1 MPAKSSPSS
10 PATEVLAA
18 AVSRFGAA
26 VGPKLRKKVG
36 GPEEQLREPFSRLL
50 AEVGMVLGVDILT
63 VGETPLQTLGVRP
76 DYMVDVGGA
85 RVGYV
90 ELKAPGRKVPTT
102 WTPTKREQEQWD
114 KLKLLPN
121 VLYTDGMQW
130 AVYRFGELVGRVAQL
145 DGDLRYADAK
155 LAPLDG
161 AFERVVSDFLLW
173 KPDPPRTVGQLVR
186 AVANLCRLLRGEIA
200 DTLDRERS
208 GAEPDAIFTGLAED
222 WRTFLFP
229 GLSDGEF
236 ADAYAQT
243 VTFALLLARVDGIV
257 FEGRPLAEIAR
268 LLGKN
273 HSLMGK
279 ALNVL
284 TEQTLEGR
292 SVVVT
297 TLLRV
302 ISAVDWDALS
312 DGSADTY
319 LHLYEHFLEE
329 YDQELRKQSGSYYTP
344 NEVVAFMVGFVEE
357 ILRTR
362 MGKAWGLAADDVMIV
377 DPAMGTGTYLL
388 SIIDSVART
397 VEAEEGP
404 AAVGPQLRA
413 LFGRLIGFEKQTG
426 PYAVAELR
434 VHQALKAEHH
444 TEIPAKEVQFFVAD
458 TLDNPYIEQTYIPSM
473 LEPIARSRREAN
485 KIKRETPV
493 LVVIGNPPYGNQ
505 AKGRGGWIEQGNP
518 EAAQPAPLRS
528 FRAAGNGGLE
538 YVLSDLY
545 VYFWRWGT
553 WKVFDA
559 HPDQP
564 SGVIAFITP
573 SSYTTGPGYAGMR
586 EYLRR
591 AADEGWII
599 DVSPE
604 GHQPEVNTR
613 LFTGVQNPLCI
624 SIFVRYGPGDP
635 TKPARI
641 HHLAVSGRREE
652 KLARLGEI
660 ALDSPQWAD
669 CGTGWQD
676 RLTPAADVTW
686 MTYPQLGDLFPWHAP
701 GVKPNRT
708 WVYSPDADILKRRWA
723 RLTAAPPAEK
733 RVLFKE
739 NDTRTIDSV
748 VKPVPGLSEHKET
761 LLHEHGPCP
770 TPVRVAYRAFDR
782 QWVIPDLRVQDRP
795 RPDLWRVRGAT
806 QMFVIEQHAQ
816 PLTAGPGLL
825 FSAHIPDMDH
835 FMGHHGGRVLPLY
848 RDSAGLMPNL
858 APGLSKAFSQRL
870 GTAPGAEDLLAY
882 VACVAA
888 HSGFTARFSEE
899 LKTPGVRVPLTADPD
914 LWSEAVRIGREVL
927 WLHTYGE
934 RLSAGRPSGAP
945 KLPQGQRPKAVVVIP
960 DTPDG
965 MPEKITYDPE
975 TETLHVGSGEIR
987 PVSSEVW
994 EYEVSGMKV
1003 VKKWF
1008 DYRRTNPSGRR
1019 SSPLDD
1025 LNPDRWPAKFTTELL
1040 ELLNVLGRCVDLE
1053 PQQAGLLDR
1062 ICQGSLVSVA
1072 DLEQAGVLPVPD
1084 RVRKALPPDDSN
1096 TMF

>member
-1 MPAKSSPSS
+1 MPAKPSPSAS
-10 PATEVLAA
+10 FPEELAA

-26 VGPKLRKKVG
+26 VGPKLRSKAG
-36 GPEEQLREPFSRLL
+36 GPEEQLREPFARLL
-50 AEVGMVLGVDILT
+50 GEVGKALGVMVLT
-63 VGETPLQTLGVRP
+63 VGETPLRTLGVRP
-76 DYMVDVGGA
+76 DYMVDVAGA

-102 WTPTKREQEQWD
+102 WTPNTRDQEQWE
-114 KLKLLPN
+114 KLQLLPN
-121 VLYTDGMQW
+121 VLYTDGTQW
-130 AVYRFGELVGRVAQL
+130 AVYRFGDLVGQVARL
-145 DGDLRYADAK
+145 DGDLRHADAK
-155 LAPLDG
+155 LTVADG
-161 AFERVVSDFLLW
+161 EFARVVTDFLLW
-173 KPDPPRTVGQLVR
+173 KPDPPRTVQQLVR
-186 AVANLCRLLRGEIA
+186 AVANLCRLLRSEVA
-200 DTLDRERS
+200 DTLLREHS
-208 GAEPDAIFTGLAED
+208 GAERETIFTGLAED
-222 WRTFLFP
+222 WRAFLFP
-229 GLSDGEF
+229 GLSDGDF

-243 VTFALLLARVDGIV
+243 VTFALLLARVDGIH
-257 FEGRPLAEIAR
+257 FEGRQLAEIAR

-297 TLLRV
+297 TLMRV
-302 ISAVDWDALS
+302 IGAVDWDALS
-312 DGSADTY
+312 SRSSDTY

-344 NEVVAFMVGFVEE
+344 NEVVAFMVRFVEE

-434 VHQALKAEHH
+434 VHQALKAEHD
-444 TEIPAKEVQFFVAD
+444 TEIPAKQVQFFVAD

-505 AKGRGGWIEQGNP
+505 AKGRGGWIEQGNL
-518 EAAQPAPLRS
+518 ETAQPPPLRS
-528 FRAAGNGGLE
+528 FRAPGNGSLE

-564 SGVIAFITP
+564 SGVVAFITP

-591 AADEGWII
+591 SADEGWII

-613 LFTGVQNPLCI
+613 VFAGVQNQLCI
-624 SIFVRYGPGDP
+624 SIFVRYGPGNS

-641 HHLAVSGRREE
+641 HHHTIRGHRKAKFAQLS
-652 KLARLGEI
+652 EI
-660 ALDSPQWAD
+660 TPDSPVWID

-676 RLTPAADVTW
+676 RLTPAADATW
-686 MTYPQLGDLFPWHAP
+686 TTYPLVDDLMPWHAP

-708 WVYSPDADILKRRWA
+708 WVYSPDADTLKQRWA
-723 RLTAAPPAEK
+723 RLTAASLDEKPA
-733 RVLFKE
+733 LFKE
-739 NDTRTIDSV
+739 SRDRKIDTVVQGLPGFTPHKGTIREEKV
-748 VKPVPGLSEHKET
+748 
-761 LLHEHGPCP
+761 PCP
-770 TPVRVAYRAFDR
+770 QPVRVGYRSFDR
-782 QWVIPDLRVQDRP
+782 QWVIPDNRLYHGP
-795 RPDLWRVRGAT
+795 SPELWRVRGDA
-806 QMFVIEQHAQ
+806 QVFVVVQHGQ
-816 PLTAGPGLL
+816 SLTAGPGLI
-825 FSAHIPDMDH
+825 FSAFIPDMDH
-835 FMGHHGGRVLPLY
+835 FMGRGGRVRPLY
-848 RDSAGLMPNL
+848 RDAAGAIPNV
-858 APGLSKAFSQRL
+858 APGLLRNISQRL
-870 GTAPGAEDLLAY
+870 GIVPGAEDLLAY
-882 VACVAA
+882 IACVTA
-888 HSGFTARFSEE
+888 HSGYTASFNEE
-899 LKTPGVRVPLTADPD
+899 LKTPGVRIPLTADPE
-914 LWSEAVRIGREVL
+914 LWSEAVEIGCEVL

-934 RLSAGRPSGAP
+934 RFSVGRPPGSP
-945 KLPQGQRPKAVVVIP
+945 KLPQGQRPKVVAVIP
-960 DTPDG
+960 DTPEQ

-975 TETLHVGSGEIR
+975 TETIHVGSGEIR
-987 PVSSEVW
+987 PVPLQVW
-994 EYEVSGMKV
+994 EYNVSGLKV
-1003 VKKWF
+1003 IKKWF
-1008 DYRRTNPSGRR
+1008 DYRRKNPSGRR
-1019 SSPLDD
+1019 SSPLDE
-1025 LNPDRWPAKFTTELL
+1025 LNPERWPAKFTTELL
-1040 ELLNVLGRCVDLE
+1040 ELLNVLGRSIDLE
-1053 PQQAGLLDR
+1053 PQQADVLAR
-1062 ICQGSLVSVA
+1062 ICQGPLVGVA
-1072 DLEQAGVLPVPD
+1072 DLQQAGVLPVPD
-1084 RVRKALPPDDSN
+1084 RARKPLPPEDPGAI
-1096 TMF
+1096 F